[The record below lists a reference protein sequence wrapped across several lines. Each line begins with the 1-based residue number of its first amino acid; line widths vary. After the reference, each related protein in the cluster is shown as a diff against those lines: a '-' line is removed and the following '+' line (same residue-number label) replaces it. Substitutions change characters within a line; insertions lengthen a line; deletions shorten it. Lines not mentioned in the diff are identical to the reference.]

1 MILYIAYIYIY
12 INSPKRKN
20 NARNVMSTHHDFNMA
35 CIEHLPSTFGSWA
48 WRLQWRSKSMRTSLQ
63 EERTSASLRSKLSAW
78 VSCHSFGRR
87 QERWLNPNNRTAV
100 TWLNKIFLIEENL
113 WLSWFLDTF
122 LLDTLF
128 FLEGTKM
135 KPKSETLKNDRKLV
149 DSDSTETLHFWS

>member
-1 MILYIAYIYIY
+1 
-12 INSPKRKN
+12 
-20 NARNVMSTHHDFNMA
+20 MSTHHDFNMA

-128 FLEGTKM
+128 FWKEQKWNQNQKHSKM
-135 KPKSETLKNDRKLV
+135 IENWLIQIQLRLCTFGAKLHYTALIQEV
-149 DSDSTETLHFWS
+149 HDTWTSTNIDS